1 MTSCERRRK
10 ARRFASAD
18 KLRTVSRCRVLMG
31 EKVRLRALERLDLP
45 TVVRWFADPEVRAS
59 LARVDVVS
67 LAEEERWFDAL
78 LRSTAEVAFAIDAI
92 NGVDGVDGV
101 VARFVGTCSLH
112 RIDWRNRSA
121 VIGIVLGDAA
131 NRHLGYGSDAVRCL
145 LRHAFDSLGL
155 YRVELEVLV
164 DNAPAIRCY
173 ERLGFITEGVRV
185 GARFQHGR
193 FVDLRLMRLLVT
205 EWSSPGHSS
214 PSSAATPTQP
224 RRRRS

>member
-45 TVVRWFADPEVRAS
+45 TVVRWFGDPEVRAS
-59 LARVDVVS
+59 LALVDVVS

-78 LRSTAEVAFAIDAI
+78 LRSTTEVAFAIDAV
-92 NGVDGVDGV
+92 GGVDGV
-101 VARFVGTCSLH
+101 VARLVGTCSLH

-121 VIGIVLGDAA
+121 VIRIVLGDAA
-131 NRHLGYGSDAVRCL
+131 NRHLGYGSDAMRCL

-173 ERLGFITEGVRV
+173 ERLGFVTEGVRV

-214 PSSAATPTQP
+214 PSPSSTATPTQA

>member
-1 MTSCERRRK
+1 
-10 ARRFASAD
+10 
-18 KLRTVSRCRVLMG
+18 MG

-45 TVVRWFADPEVRAS
+45 TVVRWFGDPEVRAS
-59 LARVDVVS
+59 LALVDVVS

-78 LRSTAEVAFAIDAI
+78 LRSTTEVAFAIDAV
-92 NGVDGVDGV
+92 GGLDGV
-101 VARFVGTCSLH
+101 VARLVGTCSLH

-121 VIGIVLGDAA
+121 VIRIVLGDAA

-164 DNAPAIRCY
+164 DNLPAVRCY

-205 EWSSPGHSS
+205 EWVDEGTAAPKKAPPKKSGISGSS
-214 PSSAATPTQP
+214 
-224 RRRRS
+224 RRGSRGP

>member
-1 MTSCERRRK
+1 
-10 ARRFASAD
+10 
-18 KLRTVSRCRVLMG
+18 MG

-78 LRSTAEVAFAIDAI
+78 LRSTTEVAFAIDAI
-92 NGVDGVDGV
+92 DG
-101 VARFVGTCSLH
+101 ARFVGTCSLH

-121 VIGIVLGDAA
+121 VIGIVLGDVVD
-131 NRHLGYGSDAVRCL
+131 RHRGYGSDAVRCL

-173 ERLGFITEGVRV
+173 ERLGFIAEGVRV

-205 EWSSPGHSS
+205 EWSRPGLSS
-214 PSSAATPTQP
+214 PSPSSTPTPTPTPPQP
-224 RRRRS
+224 RRKRS